1 MEVEKEESDDEA
13 SVTQEGTGPI
23 EDTCD
28 IEARERKENE
38 ASVRNEED
46 VLLKSWELDRRRE
59 DIDLECVEEEHLEA
73 EIMTEDVSE
82 EEIQEAYA
90 VIENSV
96 SETNRSRIEII
107 QAVEQ
112 LSEKLEEEE
121 VHDDVGNFMFG

>member
-59 DIDLECVEEEHLEA
+59 DIDVECAEEEHLVEA
-73 EIMTEDVSE
+73 EIVTEVVSE

-112 LSEKLEEEE
+112 LSEQLEEE
-121 VHDDVGNFMFG
+121 G